1 MVAPCSLAQPIRR
14 VSACKGCC
22 LAPGNLEEGWPNTRK
37 EAPQRHK
44 PHSYSVLSLKF
55 EPNVQLMLVA
65 CGTQCFTE
73 PMPGSLT
80 MQASSA
86 RIASLDTR
94 SSSRVPIDWTLLE
107 TYEKRIRN
115 VFNAFLSCTSSPIIS
130 NHLHSLQHHLF
141 VPLGST
147 GDIDERFILHHCDGG
162 GTARMPCCQRT
173 RTSTVLRTSEV
184 KGSFKSQRWSSA
196 WTSNEDRCK
205 SSGSPNEQP
214 TVSICFFHCG
224 QLVNLAAGPC

>member
-44 PHSYSVLSLKF
+44 KNSYSVLSLKF

-115 VFNAFLSCTSSPIIS
+115 VFNAFLSCTSSTIIYIRYS
-130 NHLHSLQHHLF
+130 TIYLSHWGHWWTFHTAPLRWRWHSENAMLPKDKDFHSAANL
-141 VPLGST
+141 
-147 GDIDERFILHHCDGG
+147 
-162 GTARMPCCQRT
+162 
-173 RTSTVLRTSEV
+173 
-184 KGSFKSQRWSSA
+184 WS
-196 WTSNEDRCK
+196 
-205 SSGSPNEQP
+205 
-214 TVSICFFHCG
+214 
-224 QLVNLAAGPC
+224 